1 MKKVLIAV
9 DDTKGSWTAVA
20 VFERLFSCSRPES
33 VVLLYV
39 ERFSGTSFL
48 DDMITDAEITTLK
61 EVLSGTEYKEAMD
74 NRASKITESYKKT
87 LEEKGVTGIKTVIKA
102 GHPAEEILKAA
113 KEENA
118 DMIVLGSKGKRAHS
132 ILLGSVSREVVNNA
146 EVPVLVA
153 K

>member
-9 DDTKGSWTAVA
+9 DDTKGSRTAAA

-39 ERFSGTSFL
+39 ERFSGASFL

-61 EVLSGTEYKEAMD
+61 EVLSGTEYKAAMD
-74 NRASKITESYKKT
+74 NRAAKITESYRKT